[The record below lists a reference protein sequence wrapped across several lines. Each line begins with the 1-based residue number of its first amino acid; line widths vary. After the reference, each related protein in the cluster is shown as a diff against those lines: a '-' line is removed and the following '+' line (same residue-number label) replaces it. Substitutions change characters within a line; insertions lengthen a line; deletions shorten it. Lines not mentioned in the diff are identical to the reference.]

1 MVGAH
6 GRENFTSWHGEGKRK
21 NRHPTSPFGD
31 PSDLTPLS
39 APPLKGGVCG
49 PYGINVEDSVCC
61 RDYIRH
67 TLPLTVVKR
76 IYWTSDSCRRPGIVL
91 QTFKDLEICAN
102 PRMPWVKR
110 MLRKLG

>member
-1 MVGAH
+1 MANLQG
-6 GRENFTSWHGEGKRK
+6 
-21 NRHPTSPFGD
+21 
-31 PSDLTPLS
+31 PLLAALILLS
-39 APPLKGGVCG
+39 VVFPATNAG